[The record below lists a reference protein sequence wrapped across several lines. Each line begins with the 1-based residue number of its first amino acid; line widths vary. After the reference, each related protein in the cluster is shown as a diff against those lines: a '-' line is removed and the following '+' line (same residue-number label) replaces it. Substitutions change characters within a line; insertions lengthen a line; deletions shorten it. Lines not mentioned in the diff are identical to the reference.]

1 MLTAIIAVTM
11 TVPDLAAVERAYGD
25 YLGYR
30 VVDRGQL
37 AADLAEAWGA
47 PALAGREFL
56 LMQPESGAPVYLR
69 VIRQEAVEGFAA
81 MRTHGWN
88 SNEILVEDTYAV
100 HERLKD
106 SPFRII
112 GEPKGLSMNPEII
125 AMQALGPAEELVY
138 LTRIPPGKSLFNL
151 GSAQSFV
158 DRTFIVVLGGPDM
171 EAMRRFYS
179 ERLGMPVTAAMDSK
193 ITVLAKAW
201 DLPVEQDFKLAIV
214 QFPASF
220 LIELDEYPPAA
231 TPRPQR
237 PGELPPGMSMVSFS
251 VESLDGLD
259 LEFLAPPRPIA
270 VAPYNGRRTAVMRG
284 AAGEYIEL
292 VEGAVPAR

>member
-11 TVPDLAAVERAYGD
+11 TVPDLAVVERAYGD

-30 VVDRGQL
+30 VVERGQVAAEL
-37 AADLAEAWGA
+37 AGLWGA

-56 LMQPESGAPVYLR
+56 LMQPASGAPVYLR
-69 VIRQEAVEGFAA
+69 VIRQEAHPGFAA

-100 HERLKD
+100 HERLQD

-112 GEPKGLSMNPEII
+112 GEPKGLSMNPEVI

-171 EAMRRFYS
+171 EAMRDFYAS
-179 ERLGMPVTAAMDSK
+179 RLAMPVTKAMDST
-193 ITVLAKAW
+193 ISVLSKAW
-201 DLPVEQDFKLAIV
+201 DLPADHPHRLAIV
-214 QFPASF
+214 QFPENF

-231 TPRPQR
+231 TPRPR
-237 PGELPPGMSMVSFS
+237 REGELPPGMAMVSFS
-251 VESLDGLD
+251 VKSLEGLD
-259 LEFLAPPRPIA
+259 LEFVSPPRAVPSAPYGGRRVA
-270 VAPYNGRRTAVMRG
+270 VARG
-284 AAGEYIEL
+284 AAGEYLEL
-292 VEGAVPAR
+292 VEE

>member
-30 VVDRGQL
+30 VVERGHV
-37 AADLAEAWGA
+37 AAELAEVWGT
-47 PALAGREFL
+47 PALTGREFM
-56 LMQPESGAPVYLR
+56 LMQPASGAPVYLR
-69 VIRQEAVEGFAA
+69 VVRQDPVPGFAA
-81 MRTHGWN
+81 MRTYGWN

-125 AMQALGPAEELVY
+125 AMQALGPAEELIY
-138 LTRIPPGKSLFNL
+138 LTRIPPGKSMFNL

-171 EAMRRFYS
+171 EAMRRFYAD
-179 ERLGMPVTAAMDSK
+179 RLAMPVTEAMDSR
-193 ITVLAKAW
+193 ISVLAKAW
-201 DLPVEQDFKLAIV
+201 DLPAEHPFKLAIV
-214 QFPASF
+214 QFPQSF
-220 LIELDEYPPAA
+220 LIELDEYPPGA
-231 TPRPQR
+231 TPRPR
-237 PGELPPGMSMVSFS
+237 RAGELPPGMSMVSFA
-251 VESLDGLD
+251 VKSLDGLD
-259 LEFLAPPRPIA
+259 LEFIAPPRSVAAAPYGGRRVA
-270 VAPYNGRRTAVMRG
+270 VARG
-284 AAGEYIEL
+284 AAGEYLEL
-292 VEGAVPAR
+292 VEQ